1 MKIKSKLR
9 HFLVFVYFLFGRKPK
24 YSDREESRT
33 RVIVFHH
40 LDKPKRFE
48 DLISNLKK
56 KYNIITFKNYL
67 EGKIDKTKINLII
80 AFDDGY
86 KSCFHNGKS
95 IFCKH
100 DIKPLFFL
108 NSDFIGLDSKNAYSY
123 CIKHIN
129 TWKDDS
135 LSWEEVKNLKEL
147 GCQIGGHTHKHTD
160 LTDIK
165 KNGKTFFNIICK
177 DKLKID
183 KKLNQNT
190 SIFAYPFGRW
200 NDSVLK
206 EVKKSGY
213 EYAFTSDSGY
223 LEDSA
228 NNHSLLRTNIGMRP
242 SFIAKAYVEGCA
254 ETLTSDIAKIK
265 SFFRV
270 F

>member
-9 HFLVFVYFLFGRKPK
+9 HFLVFLYFIFGRKAK
-24 YSDREESRT
+24 YLDRKESRT

-40 LDKPKRFE
+40 LDKPLRFD
-48 DLISNLKK
+48 DLISSLKR
-56 KYNIITFKNYL
+56 KYNIITFKHYL
-67 EGKIDKTKINLII
+67 EGKIDKTRINLII

-86 KSCFHNGKS
+86 KSCFSNGKS
-95 IFCKH
+95 IFHKH
-100 DIKPLFFL
+100 NIKPLFFL
-108 NSDFIGLDSKNAYSY
+108 NSDFIGLDSSNAYNY
-123 CIKHIN
+123 CNRYIN

-135 LSWEEVKNLKEL
+135 LNWEEVKNLKEF

-160 LTDIK
+160 LTDTE
-165 KNGKTFFNIICK
+165 KNEKNLSKAILE

-190 SIFAYPFGRW
+190 SIFAYPYGRW
-200 NDSVLK
+200 NDSALK

-223 LEDSA
+223 LEDSV

-254 ETLTSDIAKIK
+254 EILTSDIAKIK
-265 SFFRV
+265 SFLSV